1 MKKLLFTYIL
11 FFVSATGFAQQ
22 TILKAPSLNRLL
34 DLLTRDSV
42 SYFRGEEKS
51 DPMNGTYHVSTLPAM
66 GKYAINI
73 SESPQQPIPFSFFI
87 EVPVSKAVTFAK
99 IKAELVALTKAK
111 KLKYKMVVK
120 ENYDERILAL
130 GDGVL
135 IIQIH
140 DSMGEGGNM
149 RIAVF
154 RDEKYE

>member
-1 MKKLLFTYIL
+1 MKKVVFLFCLISL
-11 FFVSATGFAQQ
+11 SVSMHAQQ
-22 TILKAPSLNRLL
+22 PVLQAPSLNRML

-42 SYFRGEEKS
+42 SYFLGEEKK

-99 IKAELVALTKAK
+99 VKAELVALVKTK

-135 IIQIH
+135 IIHILNYE
-140 DSMGEGGNM
+140 GEGNV
-149 RIAVF
+149 RISVF

>member
-73 SESPQQPIPFSFFI
+73 SERPQQAIPLSFFI
-87 EVPVSKAVTFAK
+87 EVPISKGVSFAK
-99 IKAELVALTKAK
+99 VKAELTALVKAK
-111 KLKYKMVVK
+111 KLKYNMKVK
-120 ENYDERILAL
+120 ETYEYGILAL

-135 IIQIH
+135 IIHILNYE
-140 DSMGEGGNM
+140 GEGNV
-149 RIAVF
+149 RISVY